1 MDRSVSSFRMLI
13 DIERS
18 EWIDFRKEL
27 CKEDK
32 QRFDGLFS
40 VPKLY
45 HHASSNL
52 SNITTIEP
60 IILSLMFNNFKIVHG
75 TRTTSVQVE
84 NNSIKDRVF
93 KSVSQAKNQK
103 LKYKL
108 DLTK

>member
-1 MDRSVSSFRMLI
+1 MDRSVSSIRMLI

-18 EWIDFRKEL
+18 EWKDFRKEL

-45 HHASSNL
+45 HHASSNS

-60 IILSLMFNNFKIVHG
+60 IILSHVQQFQDSSWHTDYIG
-75 TRTTSVQVE
+75 TSRKQQYQ
-84 NNSIKDRVF
+84 R
-93 KSVSQAKNQK
+93 
-103 LKYKL
+103 
-108 DLTK
+108 